1 MNVAGII
8 AEYNPFHRGHA
19 WHIARTRRTLGADT
33 AVVCVMSGHWVQR
46 GECALTDKWSRA
58 ALALSGGA
66 DLVLELPTPWA
77 MASAESF
84 ARGAV
89 GLLAA
94 TGVVDVLSFG
104 SETGELAPLRAAAAA
119 LDGPDYPERLRA
131 GLARG
136 LSFPAARQAAV
147 GAYCLASPNDNLGV
161 EYLRALPP
169 GMEALTIPRRG
180 AAHDG
185 PAAGGFASAS
195 ELRALLRA
203 GRAAEADPYLTAPW
217 SGAAAS
223 MAHIDRAVLARLR
236 MMDEADWAALPDGGV
251 AEGLPAR
258 LARSARTADSL
269 QRENERLR
277 ELAELK
283 KEKEDYQLASAYIIT
298 WDSNDWTSSFTIN
311 KGSGSGIA
319 EDMVAITAQGDVV
332 GLVTAVGSNW
342 ATVTT
347 VLDSALEVSANIA
360 SSGYAGMVQGAY
372 TTGAEGM
379 LRMDYLPTD
388 AVIRNNEPVVTA
400 GSTLYPRDLI
410 LGYVAD
416 AGFDETG
423 VAKYA
428 LLTPAADFENMEQV
442 FILTSYQNE

>member
-1 MNVAGII
+1 MATAGIV

-33 AVVCVMSGHWVQR
+33 AVICVMSGHWVQR

-119 LDGPDYPERLRA
+119 LDGPDYPERLGGGGGPIGVSVRLRA
-131 GLARG
+131 GRARG

-147 GAYCLASPNDNLGV
+147 GADCLASPNDNLGV

-258 LARSARTADSL
+258 LARSA
-269 QRENERLR
+269 
-277 ELAELK
+277 
-283 KEKEDYQLASAYIIT
+283 
-298 WDSNDWTSSFTIN
+298 
-311 KGSGSGIA
+311 
-319 EDMVAITAQGDVV
+319 
-332 GLVTAVGSNW
+332 
-342 ATVTT
+342 
-347 VLDSALEVSANIA
+347 
-360 SSGYAGMVQGAY
+360 
-372 TTGAEGM
+372 
-379 LRMDYLPTD
+379 
-388 AVIRNNEPVVTA
+388 
-400 GSTLYPRDLI
+400 
-410 LGYVAD
+410 
-416 AGFDETG
+416 
-423 VAKYA
+423 
-428 LLTPAADFENMEQV
+428 PAADRPGGFASKTAWRTFMPGPRPSAT
-442 FILTSYQNE
+442 LTPGCGGWPWPPSWGCGRRSGPRWRPMYGCWASAAGGGRCCAA

>member
-1 MNVAGII
+1 MATAGIV

-33 AVVCVMSGHWVQR
+33 AVICVMSGHWVQR

-119 LDGPDYPERLRA
+119 LDGSDYPERLRA

-147 GAYCLASPNDNLGV
+147 GADCLASPNDNLGV

-180 AAHDG
+180 AA
-185 PAAGGFASAS
+185 
-195 ELRALLRA
+195 
-203 GRAAEADPYLTAPW
+203 
-217 SGAAAS
+217 
-223 MAHIDRAVLARLR
+223 
-236 MMDEADWAALPDGGV
+236 
-251 AEGLPAR
+251 EGLPAR

-269 QRENERLR
+269 EDFYARAKTKRYPHARLR
-277 ELAELK
+277 RLALAAFLGLRAAERPPAAPYVRVLGLSGRGRALLRRM
-283 KEKEDYQLASAYIIT
+283 KET
-298 WDSNDWTSSFTIN
+298 C
-311 KGSGSGIA
+311 
-319 EDMVAITAQGDVV
+319 
-332 GLVTAVGSNW
+332 
-342 ATVTT
+342 
-347 VLDSALEVSANIA
+347 AL
-360 SSGYAGMVQGAY
+360 
-372 TTGAEGM
+372 
-379 LRMDYLPTD
+379 
-388 AVIRNNEPVVTA
+388 PVVVKPAQARALDGDARALFEAEARRTDLFGLCFPTA
-400 GSTLYPRDLI
+400 RPCGLEWTRSPVVKERQ
-410 LGYVAD
+410 G
-416 AGFDETG
+416 
-423 VAKYA
+423 
-428 LLTPAADFENMEQV
+428 
-442 FILTSYQNE
+442 